1 MRLRAVLFDIY
12 GTLLSSAAGELHPN
26 PALRDLI
33 ARAHAAS
40 PHPFP
45 EVDIREIHAALH
57 PNLAADEIEALA
69 IDHERHA
76 NPVSP
81 MPGAADTLRQF
92 ATRGIPLGLISN
104 AQFYTVPIL
113 EETLGA
119 SLTELGIA
127 PDLCCLSY
135 LERRAKPDPYLFEVL
150 RDRLADRGISAADA
164 IHIGNDVRNDIDPA
178 RAAGFRTALFAGD
191 PASLRLRGRSLDQ
204 SGADLVITDL
214 RELPKVVQASGVPQD
229 RPPYLHEVP
238 SD

>member
-12 GTLLSSAAGELHPN
+12 GTLLSSAAGELHPD

-104 AQFYTVPIL
+104 ADMAV
-113 EETLGA
+113 
-119 SLTELGIA
+119 
-127 PDLCCLSY
+127 CLSKGKIIFV
-135 LERRAKPDPYLFEVL
+135 LKLMQLSSVFQVWDESRRTGVAFH
-150 RDRLADRGISAADA
+150 RG
-164 IHIGNDVRNDIDPA
+164 GRFPA
-178 RAAGFRTALFAGD
+178 GC
-191 PASLRLRGRSLDQ
+191 
-204 SGADLVITDL
+204 VC
-214 RELPKVVQASGVPQD
+214 
-229 RPPYLHEVP
+229 
-238 SD
+238 